1 MSVMV
6 ESAFVAISHPSNTRR
21 NIECSG
27 QDGVTRPFCVFL
39 QSWLTST
46 GEDSKTRRTGQ
57 RMTMSLAGEEL
68 VDVDVTNQRMTDDS
82 DYRILTPFS
91 FGLVGYRSLL
101 GSVSKR
107 AIF

>member
-1 MSVMV
+1 
-6 ESAFVAISHPSNTRR
+6 
-21 NIECSG
+21 
-27 QDGVTRPFCVFL
+27 
-39 QSWLTST
+39 
-46 GEDSKTRRTGQ
+46 
-57 RMTMSLAGEEL
+57 MTMSLAGEEL